1 MTAAQRLRLVLALGA
16 INLVL
21 ASVALAVGIVGVQSP
36 STTAGGPT
44 PGIAFVSPAPTATT
58 TVPEP
63 TPASSPEPGT
73 STPGTARPDDHAGRR
88 ADSDR
93 AGCIPVRRAVADR
106 RADARAGPHAA
117 SRRPGRRRPRS
128 SARRGTRRDADARRW
143 RSRPTRPAPSKH
155 PAKPP
160 QGQASRQEA
169 AQAAPHSPHADRPD
183 HGQQAASRQVEPRT
197 QVRGADCASVAARA
211 RLPSRAD
218 VNGSARSSR
227 RGLHGAI
234 GSSSDEVRPR

>member
-21 ASVALAVGIVGVQSP
+21 ASVAFAVGIVGVQSP
-36 STTAGGPT
+36 PTTAGGPT

-58 TVPEP
+58 TAPEP

-73 STPGTARPDDHAGRR
+73 STPGT
-88 ADSDR
+88 
-93 AGCIPVRRAVADR
+93 PVPTTTPVAEPTPT
-106 RADARAGPHAA
+106 APAASPSVEPSPTVEPTPGAGPHAA
-117 SRRPGRRRPRS
+117 ARPASVVVLGHPPVASTRQDADTGGRRSPPDT
-128 SARRGTRRDADARRW
+128 A
-143 RSRPTRPAPSKH
+143 APSKH

-169 AQAAPHSPHADRPD
+169 AQATPPAARRQAGPRPA
-183 HGQQAASRQVEPRT
+183 GGSRQVEPRT
-197 QVRGADCASVAARA
+197 QVPAPIAHQSQPALGSR
-211 RLPSRAD
+211 PRAD

-234 GSSSDEVRPR
+234 GSSSDEVRAR